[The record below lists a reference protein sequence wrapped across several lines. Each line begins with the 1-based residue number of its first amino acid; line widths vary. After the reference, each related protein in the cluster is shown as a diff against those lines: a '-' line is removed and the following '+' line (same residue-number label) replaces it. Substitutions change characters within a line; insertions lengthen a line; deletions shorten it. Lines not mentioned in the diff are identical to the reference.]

1 MEQRGG
7 PVNISR
13 EALHNCPLASLLQK
27 KSNPSV
33 QEARVSLDFF
43 ARLASEQF
51 YSTS

>member
-1 MEQRGG
+1 MF
-7 PVNISR
+7 R

-51 YSTS
+51 YSAS